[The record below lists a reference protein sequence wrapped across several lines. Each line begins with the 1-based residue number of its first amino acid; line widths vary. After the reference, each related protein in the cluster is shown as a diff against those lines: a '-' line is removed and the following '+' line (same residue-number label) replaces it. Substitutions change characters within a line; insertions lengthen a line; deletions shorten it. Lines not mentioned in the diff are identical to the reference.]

1 MNNEVIPM
9 TKLKGK
15 LGTIRHNILNVFRL
29 RGWSNKIRI
38 NQEIY
43 FVGSPRFL
51 KFPDFKKICDWIESG
66 ELVFQIS
73 DQEPVDII

>member
-51 KFPDFKKICDWIESG
+51 KFPDFKNGPNSLSFLTYEIMNKFKKIC
-66 ELVFQIS
+66 
-73 DQEPVDII
+73 